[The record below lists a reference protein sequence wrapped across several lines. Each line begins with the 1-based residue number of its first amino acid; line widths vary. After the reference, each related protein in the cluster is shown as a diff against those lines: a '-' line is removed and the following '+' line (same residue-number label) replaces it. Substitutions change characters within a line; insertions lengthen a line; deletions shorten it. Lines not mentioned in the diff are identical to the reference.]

1 MTAPLHVT
9 ADPHLAAFLV
19 SEGETLVDLRRV
31 GPKKVLFSFVACHEL
46 HVLLREYWGGYPV
59 PVVPAQLFEALHQLK
74 CLSITRP

>member
-1 MTAPLHVT
+1 MTEPIYATSDL
-9 ADPHLAAFLV
+9 HLAAFLV
-19 SEGETLVDLRRV
+19 SEGGTLVELRRV

-59 PVVPAQLFEALHQLK
+59 TVVPAELFEALHQLK